1 MIRYG
6 TAVLSASALAVLLVS
21 AGCESTP
28 TKTEPA
34 AYNGTY
40 TYNGSGAYNA
50 YNGTVE
56 GGPVEWRVETPEASE
71 SSSMKGVMADPVW
84 EAVLGSSRA
93 AEGGRGAPAPQE
105 LTMGG
110 MCAGQSADLPQAANS
125 GSCFAKVWNEPK
137 YTTVPQRRLVQ
148 AAGERTEVVPAR
160 YEKAHETVIVTPA
173 SKKYRTIPAQ
183 YETVTE
189 QMLVRPAYV
198 RTDTIPA
205 MYDIIEE
212 KVLVKPA
219 YKTWKPGKM
228 TNIQRVDESGQIL
241 CLVDVPAEYKT
252 VTRREPRT
260 QEQTKNIQVP
270 AEYASVQKTV
280 VKTPE
285 RVEEI
290 DVPAVTEMRT
300 YDKLVEAPKQVKVPV
315 EAKYEDVPTQQ
326 LAEKGCYAWRQI
338 LCDNNMTQDTITK
351 LQRALG
357 KNGYYQGQPTGKF
370 DDATLAAVNSYEKA
384 NNLPI
389 DGYLNIET
397 ATRWASAPRSNRVNR
412 GNVLPQTKQRRQI
425 GGVAA
430 GKTR

>member
-6 TAVLSASALAVLLVS
+6 TVVLSLTAAAVLAVT
-21 AGCESTP
+21 AGCETTAPKNDAAAMKKVDSGKTGP
-28 TKTEPA
+28 TNVA
-34 AYNGTY
+34 AKDYG
-40 TYNGSGAYNA
+40 GGAPVEVDPCA
-50 YNGTVE
+50 VE
-56 GGPVEWRVETPEASE
+56 GGGPGMVPQVQREGREGGPCEKPA
-71 SSSMKGVMADPVW
+71 AAAP
-84 EAVLGSSRA
+84 APQQA
-93 AEGGRGAPAPQE
+93 AEPAAPQE

-110 MCAGQSADLPQAANS
+110 MCAGQSPDLPQAANT

-137 YTTVPQRRLVQ
+137 YNIVPQRRLVQ
-148 AAGERTEVVPAR
+148 AASERTEVLPAR
-160 YEKAHETVIVTPA
+160 YEKAQETVIVTPA
-173 SKKYRTIPAQ
+173 GKKYRTIPAE

-189 QMLVRPAYV
+189 KQLVRPAYV
-198 RTDTIPA
+198 RTETIPA
-205 MYDIIEE
+205 TFDIIEE

-270 AEYASVQKTV
+270 AEYADVQKTV
-280 VKTPE
+280 LKTPE

-290 DVPAVTEMRT
+290 DVPAVTEVRT
-300 YDKLVEAPKQVKVPV
+300 YDKLVEAPKTVKVPV
-315 EAKYEDVPTQQ
+315 EAKYDEVQTKV

-338 LCDNNMTQDTITK
+338 LCDSNMTTDSITK
-351 LQRALG
+351 LQRVLG

-370 DDATLAAVNSYEKA
+370 DDATLAAVNAYEKA

-397 ATRWASAPRSNRVNR
+397 ANALGIT
-412 GNVLPQTKQRRQI
+412 TK
-425 GGVAA
+425 
-430 GKTR
+430 

>member
-6 TAVLSASALAVLLVS
+6 TVVLSLTAAAVLAVT
-21 AGCESTP
+21 AGCETTAPKNDATAMKKVDSGQQS
-28 TKTEPA
+28 KTNVNQKDWGQDVDVRPLPLNEPGREGGPGEEQAAKPQPRAAEPA
-34 AYNGTY
+34 A
-40 TYNGSGAYNA
+40 
-50 YNGTVE
+50 
-56 GGPVEWRVETPEASE
+56 
-71 SSSMKGVMADPVW
+71 
-84 EAVLGSSRA
+84 A
-93 AEGGRGAPAPQE
+93 AAAPQE

-110 MCAGQSADLPQAANS
+110 MCAGQSPDLPQAANT

-137 YTTVPQRRLVQ
+137 YNIVPQRRLVQ
-148 AAGERTEVVPAR
+148 AASERTEVLPAR
-160 YEKAHETVIVTPA
+160 YEKAQETVIVTPA
-173 SKKYRTIPAQ
+173 SKKYRTIPAE

-189 QMLVRPAYV
+189 KLLVRPAYV
-198 RTDTIPA
+198 RTETIPA
-205 MYDIIEE
+205 TFDIIEE

-270 AEYASVQKTV
+270 AEYADVQKTV
-280 VKTPE
+280 LKTPE

-290 DVPAVTEMRT
+290 DVPAVTEVRT

-315 EAKYEDVPTQQ
+315 EAKYDEVQTKV

-338 LCDNNMTQDTITK
+338 LCDSNMTTDTITK

-357 KNGYYQGQPTGKF
+357 KAGYYQGQPTGKF
-370 DDATLAAVNSYEKA
+370 DDATLSAVNVYERA

-397 ATRWASAPRSNRVNR
+397 ANALGIT
-412 GNVLPQTKQRRQI
+412 TK
-425 GGVAA
+425 
-430 GKTR
+430 

>member
-6 TAVLSASALAVLLVS
+6 TAVLSASAVAVLLVS

-28 TKTEPA
+28 TKTEPYSA
-34 AYNGTY
+34 Y
-40 TYNGSGAYNA
+40 TYNGNEAYNA
-50 YNGTVE
+50 YNGVVEADPCAVE
-56 GGPVEWRVETPEASE
+56 GGDPRGVRELKHEGRAGGICTRPRPAPAQAAAPVA
-71 SSSMKGVMADPVW
+71 APVAATA
-84 EAVLGSSRA
+84 AVV
-93 AEGGRGAPAPQE
+93 APAPQE

-110 MCAGQSADLPQAANS
+110 MCAGQSADLPVAANS

-148 AAGERTEVVPAR
+148 AAGERTEVLPAR
-160 YEKAHETVIVTPA
+160 YEKATETVIVTPA
-173 SKKYRTIPAQ
+173 TKKYRTIPAE

-205 MYDIIEE
+205 TYDVIEE

-252 VTRREPRT
+252 VTKREPRT
-260 QEQTKNIQVP
+260 PEQTKNIQVP

-290 DVPAVTEMRT
+290 DVPAVTEVRT

-315 EAKYEDVPTQQ
+315 EAKYEEVPTQQ
-326 LAEKGCYAWRQI
+326 LTENGCYAWRQI
-338 LCDNNMTQDTITK
+338 LCDSNMTTDTITK
-351 LQRALG
+351 LQKVLG

-397 ATRWASAPRSNRVNR
+397 ADSLGIS
-412 GNVLPQTKQRRQI
+412 TKN
-425 GGVAA
+425 
-430 GKTR
+430 

>member
-6 TAVLSASALAVLLVS
+6 TVVLSLTAAAVLAVT
-21 AGCESTP
+21 AGCETTA
-28 TKTEPA
+28 TKNDAATMKKVDSGQQSKTNVNQKDWKQQDVDVRPLPLNEPGREGGPGDEPVAKAAPKAAEPA
-34 AYNGTY
+34 A
-40 TYNGSGAYNA
+40 
-50 YNGTVE
+50 
-56 GGPVEWRVETPEASE
+56 
-71 SSSMKGVMADPVW
+71 
-84 EAVLGSSRA
+84 A
-93 AEGGRGAPAPQE
+93 AAPQE
-105 LTMGG
+105 VTMGG
-110 MCAGQSADLPQAANS
+110 MCAGQSPDLPQAANS

-137 YTTVPQRRLVQ
+137 YTIVPQRRLVQ
-148 AAGERTEVVPAR
+148 AASERTEVLPAR
-160 YEKAHETVIVTPA
+160 YEKAQETVIVTPA
-173 SKKYRTIPAQ
+173 SKKFRTIPAE

-189 QMLVRPAYV
+189 KLLVRPAYV

-205 MYDIIEE
+205 TFDIIEE

-260 QEQTKNIQVP
+260 QEQSKNIQVP
-270 AEYASVQKTV
+270 AEYADVQKTV
-280 VKTPE
+280 LKTPE

-290 DVPAVTEMRT
+290 DVPAVTEVRT
-300 YDKLVEAPKQVKVPV
+300 YDKLVEAPKQIKVPV
-315 EAKYEDVPTQQ
+315 EAKYDEVQTQQ

-338 LCDNNMTQDTITK
+338 LCDSNMTQDTITK

-357 KNGYYQGQPTGKF
+357 KAGYYQGQPTGKF
-370 DDATLAAVNSYEKA
+370 DDATLAAVNTYERA

-397 ATRWASAPRSNRVNR
+397 ATALGITA
-412 GNVLPQTKQRRQI
+412 K
-425 GGVAA
+425 
-430 GKTR
+430 

>member
-1 MIRYG
+1 MKKVDSGKTGPTNVAAKDYG
-6 TAVLSASALAVLLVS
+6 
-21 AGCESTP
+21 G
-28 TKTEPA
+28 
-34 AYNGTY
+34 
-40 TYNGSGAYNA
+40 GAPVDVDPC
-50 YNGTVE
+50 TVE
-56 GGPVEWRVETPEASE
+56 GGAPGTVPHLQREGREGGPCEKPAAAAPEPQ
-71 SSSMKGVMADPVW
+71 K
-84 EAVLGSSRA
+84 A
-93 AEGGRGAPAPQE
+93 AEAAPQE
-105 LTMGG
+105 LAMGG
-110 MCAGQSADLPQAANS
+110 MCAGQSPDLPQAANS

-148 AAGERTEVVPAR
+148 AAGERTEVLPAR

-205 MYDIIEE
+205 TYDIIEE

-270 AEYASVQKTV
+270 AEYATVQKTV

-290 DVPAVTEMRT
+290 DVPAVTEVRT

-315 EAKYEDVPTQQ
+315 EAKYENVPTQQ

-338 LCDNNMTQDTITK
+338 LCDSNMTQDTITK

-357 KNGYYQGQPTGKF
+357 KKGYYQGQPTGKF
-370 DDATLAAVNSYEKA
+370 DDTTLAAVNSYEKA

-397 ATRWASAPRSNRVNR
+397 ADSLGIS
-412 GNVLPQTKQRRQI
+412 TK
-425 GGVAA
+425 
-430 GKTR
+430 K